1 MQVVHT
7 VTRADGTFA
16 SSFVP
21 HFSGH
26 VRVSYAGDATHRTAV
41 RDAGVL
47 RVHPRI
53 IVTFTATHAADG
65 SLTDP
70 HVHGRIVPAGAP
82 VRLAWQ
88 ARPATGGA
96 WLLFCRTADQI
107 SVGRNGVID
116 GTCHV
121 RGLHADNR
129 YRLILLGG
137 TGAPYLAATSAG
149 SVARPTR

>member
-1 MQVVHT
+1 MQVVRT
-7 VTRADGTFA
+7 VTHADGTF
-16 SSFVP
+16 STSFVP
-21 HFSGH
+21 HFSGQ
-26 VRVSYAGDATHRTAV
+26 VRISYAGDARHRTAV
-41 RDAGVL
+41 RVAGAL

-53 IVTFTATHAADG
+53 IVTITATHASDG

-70 HVHGRIVPAGAP
+70 HVHGRILPAGAP

-88 ARPATGGA
+88 ARPAKGGA

-107 SVGRNGVID
+107 SVGQNGVID

-137 TGAPYLAATSAG
+137 MGAPYLAAASAG
-149 SVARPTR
+149 GVARPTR